1 MAGFC
6 CQEELGPDGEGG
18 DELVDVALEPALR
31 LAAELN
37 LYAYDDSIPGQS
49 CGLFIHVAASR
60 DCDNKHGHFTIL
72 DRVDHATVTNAISI
86 RADETAFQRF
96 DVIPEAGVFLERSKH
111 RASFFATALSHRW

>member
-1 MAGFC
+1 M
-6 CQEELGPDGEGG
+6 
-18 DELVDVALEPALR
+18 DVALEPALR

-37 LYAYDDSIPGQS
+37 LYAYDDSIPGAS

-86 RADETAFQRF
+86 GAGETAFQRF
-96 DVIPEAGVFLERSKH
+96 DVISKAGFFLKRFK
-111 RASFFATALSHRW
+111 ASCQLLRDGFIAPLVESLRLPR